1 VEILKTKE
9 KVDTSRPF
17 LLSIERVPSR
27 ALAAER
33 VRVVDQSKLIAGLIG
48 NAQKGYADVL

>member
-9 KVDTSRPF
+9 KVDTSQPF
-17 LLSIERVPSR
+17 LLSIERVPSC
-27 ALAAER
+27 AFAVER